1 MKILNEEKHLPFA
14 LTNEE
19 NVSTKDREIK
29 EMIQEVCP
37 SYPLACKYCMV
48 DEDCGT
54 IEMVAHLYN
63 AGYRKQSEGED
74 LSEYNGAFECSLCH
88 WSDWDTMTGD
98 TNSYNYCPNCGARMR
113 GENNG

>member
-74 LSEYNGAFECSLCH
+74 RAGLVSGEKRPPPSPAMQQPLRAYACPSSVLSGQS
-88 WSDWDTMTGD
+88 
-98 TNSYNYCPNCGARMR
+98 
-113 GENNG
+113 